1 MKKIKD
7 QNDKAFLKK
16 IQDRRFEFHVMA
28 EASRVKM
35 LQSQHEK
42 YVANVAN
49 KEDGIGKESK
59 IINKKIKEAK
69 KLEKMEV

>member
-1 MKKIKD
+1 MIKNEAKELKKIKD

-28 EASRVKM
+28 EASRVKL

-42 YVANVAN
+42 YVANV
-49 KEDGIGKESK
+49 
-59 IINKKIKEAK
+59 
-69 KLEKMEV
+69 